1 MVKPDLK
8 ARQSN
13 LRYYV
18 HVARENAFAAFVVLL
33 VIAAAIGL
41 SARIS
46 KITTMKGQI
55 EIIRTVATKE
65 GNRTNAYVRL
75 EDGSLITVRL
85 PRQFNCKAGRRIA
98 IQKSR
103 TVLGYRY
110 NSLPDA
116 CL

>member
-1 MVKPDLK
+1 MAEPDLK

-13 LRYYV
+13 LRYYA
-18 HVARENAFAAFVVLL
+18 HVARENALATIVVLL
-33 VIAAAIGL
+33 VIAAAVGL
-41 SARIS
+41 SVRIG

-55 EIIRTVATKE
+55 EVIRTVATEE
-65 GNRTNAYVRL
+65 GNRINLFVRL
-75 EDGSLITVRL
+75 EDGSLITVRP
-85 PRQFNCKAGRRIA
+85 PRQFNCKPGRRIT

-103 TVLGYRY
+103 TVFGYRY